1 MPDAPD
7 TKEPARKPAPTIP
20 PFQQIIAEGNAEITR
35 RARIIVERTN
45 STGTYPDPKQ
55 LRLLGDDGTT
65 YVFDL
70 LKKHV
75 RQQVSRAANT
85 DVVASPQD
93 IGRAD
98 PKANGKPQIA
108 AVKLSTPPQQTA
120 SNKPNIRARQSASTT
135 QAQQKTSPPTKP
147 SGRRHGRKAITTTSD
162 WIEKQHPRRSG
173 WWIAIRGVLL
183 AACLVACAVLVSRW
197 LQSLP
202 PFNA

>member
-1 MPDAPD
+1 MPDTPA

-20 PFQQIIAEGNAEITR
+20 PLQQIIAEGNAEITR

-70 LKKHV
+70 LKKQV
-75 RQQVSRAANT
+75 RQQASRAAN
-85 DVVASPQD
+85 ASPQN

-98 PKANGKPQIA
+98 PKANDKPQVAGI
-108 AVKLSTPPQQTA
+108 KLSAPPGKTA
-120 SNKPNIRARQSASTT
+120 STKPTIPAKQSASTA
-135 QAQQKTSPPTKP
+135 QAQPKVSPPTK
-147 SGRRHGRKAITTTSD
+147 SGRKRHGRKAITTTSD

-183 AACLVACAVLVSRW
+183 AEFLVACAVLVARW
-197 LQSLP
+197 LQSP
-202 PFNA
+202 PTFTA

>member
-1 MPDAPD
+1 MPDTPE
-7 TKEPARKPAPTIP
+7 TKEPAHKPAPTIP
-20 PFQQIIAEGNAEITR
+20 PFEQIIAEGNAEITR

-65 YVFDL
+65 YLFDL
-70 LKKHV
+70 LKKQV

-85 DVVASPQD
+85 SLQD

-98 PKANGKPQIA
+98 PKTNDKPQIA
-108 AVKLSTPPQQTA
+108 EIKPSAPPKQTA
-120 SNKPNIRARQSASTT
+120 SNKPTIPAKKSASTT
-135 QAQQKTSPPTKP
+135 QAQPKQPPPAK
-147 SGRRHGRKAITTTSD
+147 SSSERDVRKKITTTSD

-173 WWIAIRGVLL
+173 WWIAVRGVLL
-183 AACLVACAVLVSRW
+183 ATFLVACAVLVARW

-202 PFNA
+202 PFTA

>member
-1 MPDAPD
+1 MPDTPD
-7 TKEPARKPAPTIP
+7 TKESARKPAPTIP
-20 PFQQIIAEGNAEITR
+20 PLQQIIAEGNAEITR

-70 LKKHV
+70 LKKQV
-75 RQQVSRAANT
+75 RHQVSRAAN
-85 DVVASPQD
+85 ASPQD

-98 PKANGKPQIA
+98 PKANDRSQIA
-108 AVKLSTPPQQTA
+108 AIKPSTPPQQTV
-120 SNKPNIRARQSASTT
+120 SNNLDIRVTQSAPTK
-135 QAQQKTSPPTKP
+135 QAQPKTSPPTKSS
-147 SGRRHGRKAITTTSD
+147 SGRDDRKAITTTSD

-183 AACLVACAVLVSRW
+183 AAFLVTCAVFVARW
-197 LQSLP
+197 LHSLP

>member
-1 MPDAPD
+1 MPDTPD
-7 TKEPARKPAPTIP
+7 AKEPARKPAPTIP

-55 LRLLGDDGTT
+55 LRLLGEDGTT

-70 LKKHV
+70 LKKQV
-75 RQQVSRAANT
+75 RQQVSRAAN
-85 DVVASPQD
+85 ASPQD

-98 PKANGKPQIA
+98 PKANDKPQIA
-108 AVKLSTPPQQTA
+108 AITPSTPPQQTA
-120 SNKPNIRARQSASTT
+120 SNKPNIRATQSAPTK
-135 QAQQKTSPPTKP
+135 QAQPKTSPPTK
-147 SGRRHGRKAITTTSD
+147 SSNKRHVRKPITTTSD

-183 AACLVACAVLVSRW
+183 AAFLVACAVLVARW

>member
-1 MPDAPD
+1 MPDTTD
-7 TKEPARKPAPTIP
+7 KKEPASAPAPTIP
-20 PFQQIIAEGNAEITR
+20 PFHQIIAEGNAEITR

-70 LKKHV
+70 LKKQV
-75 RQQVSRAANT
+75 RQQVLRVAN
-85 DVVASPQD
+85 ASPQD

-98 PKANGKPQIA
+98 PKTNDKPQIA
-108 AVKLSTPPQQTA
+108 AIKPSTPPEQTA
-120 SNKPNIRARQSASTT
+120 SNKPTIPAKQSASTKK
-135 QAQQKTSPPTKP
+135 AQPKKSPPAK
-147 SGRRHGRKAITTTSD
+147 SSSKRHVRKTITTTSD

-173 WWIAIRGVLL
+173 WWIAVRGVLL
-183 AACLVACAVLVSRW
+183 ATFLVACAVLVARW

-202 PFNA
+202 PFSA